1 MPLIIRVDGLGEWST
16 EDYTLD
22 EMVAA
27 EKQRDVIWSF
37 LLTRAAAGDA
47 ECVRALVVAWL
58 ARTEADPDAA
68 AKRAG
73 ALTNRQVTVKQVEDD
88 DRPIEWED
96 GLPVVNPKAAT
107 AG

>member
-1 MPLIIRVDGLGEWST
+1 MPLTIRVDGVGEWST
-16 EDYTLD
+16 DDYTLD

-37 LLTRAAAGDA
+37 LLTRAEAGDA
-47 ECVRALVVAWL
+47 ESVRALVAAWL
-58 ARTEADPDAA
+58 ARSEADPDAA
-68 AKRAG
+68 TKRAG

-88 DRPIEWED
+88 DRPVQYED
-96 GLPVVNPKAAT
+96 GLPVVDPKAGG